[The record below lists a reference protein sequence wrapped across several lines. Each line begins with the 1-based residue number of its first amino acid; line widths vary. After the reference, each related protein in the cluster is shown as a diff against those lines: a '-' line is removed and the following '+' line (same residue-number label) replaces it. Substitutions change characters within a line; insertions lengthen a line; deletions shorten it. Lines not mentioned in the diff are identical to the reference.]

1 MYVYK
6 IFFVST
12 ICTSASIGQT
22 ESFTDSIN
30 GRSIRVDGIS
40 FDLILSTSWL
50 QKFFLPPCL
59 EFLLM
64 CTFESSRSVVL
75 RLLRSISLSLSLSHV
90 AHESTS
96 LNGKIDWRRWR
107 VTNRESRAILYAALV
122 TKILLR
128 FIKTLFYL
136 RISH

>member
-1 MYVYK
+1 MYIRY
-6 IFFVST
+6 FLYRL
-12 ICTSASIGQT
+12 CTSASIGQT

-75 RLLRSISLSLSLSHV
+75 FFVLLLSLSLSHV

-128 FIKTLFYL
+128 FIETLFYL

>member
-1 MYVYK
+1 MYIRYFLYRLFARARASDRRNRLRIRSMADRSVSTGFHSIWYSLQAGYK
-6 IFFVST
+6 NSFFRRVSNSYWCVRLNHRALLCSVFFV
-12 ICTSASIGQT
+12 
-22 ESFTDSIN
+22 
-30 GRSIRVDGIS
+30 
-40 FDLILSTSWL
+40 L
-50 QKFFLPPCL
+50 FLC
-59 EFLLM
+59 
-64 CTFESSRSVVL
+64 
-75 RLLRSISLSLSLSHV
+75 LSLSHV

-128 FIKTLFYL
+128 FIETLFYL